1 MKNRLIWPK
10 TVHYNQNLVLVRKIE
25 FQCKEIIWNLFFKLY
40 YRFLSSNRRSYKRD
54 LESGLSELPII
65 IHNRPRQVQ
74 MVGTKRDNSIKVCN
88 WGQWWMTL
96 YWLFWSN
103 LFFNLVRSIVGSS
116 MEGAINPYS
125 QILENL
131 SRNFSNIFFR
141 VMTRAVYLEN
151 LSILCSKFQFWGREL
166 DRLPGKLIH

>member
-1 MKNRLIWPK
+1 
-10 TVHYNQNLVLVRKIE
+10 
-25 FQCKEIIWNLFFKLY
+25 
-40 YRFLSSNRRSYKRD
+40 
-54 LESGLSELPII
+54 
-65 IHNRPRQVQ
+65 
-74 MVGTKRDNSIKVCN
+74 
-88 WGQWWMTL
+88 
-96 YWLFWSN
+96 
-103 LFFNLVRSIVGSS
+103 

-131 SRNFSNIFFR
+131 SRNFSKILIFR